1 MIKEV
6 FDIEPIQKNGILV
19 FSFVSLVSY
28 LQLYLFKTEFIEL
41 DKFDKII
48 LSFSVGV
55 CWIMAELPTYFFFMN
70 SKWLKWKNKGKI
82 VTLAPDRIIVSF
94 GFSLIFWMVLLTF
107 IGYEYN
113 VDLKLF
119 IKISVIWM
127 LAKSIYWLL
136 YWSKYILIDKKK
148 ENQKTEQ

>member
-1 MIKEV
+1 
-6 FDIEPIQKNGILV
+6 
-19 FSFVSLVSY
+19 
-28 LQLYLFKTEFIEL
+28 
-41 DKFDKII
+41 
-48 LSFSVGV
+48 
-55 CWIMAELPTYFFFMN
+55 MN

-94 GFSLIFWMVLLTF
+94 GFSLIFWMVVLTF

-119 IKISVIWM
+119 VKISVIWM
-127 LAKSIYWLL
+127 LGKSIYWLL

-148 ENQKTEQ
+148 ENNKTEQ